1 MCVLSVISKQFI
13 LQFVHYL
20 ENLKDPEFQSKI
32 RDVYERACTIHH
44 LKKPNL
50 HLQWAMFEEVVSN
63 PARAAEILVNLEK
76 TVPNVLQI
84 AYRRINLERRRGD
97 HEKCTQLYEHYISN
111 SKNKMISS
119 NIAIKYS
126 RFCFRILKD
135 VAKAQEVLKTAITKD
150 PNNPRLYLQLID
162 LTLQKDDVTEKE
174 VIEIIDSFLEKET
187 VDIDQ
192 KTLFAQRKL
201 EYLED
206 FGAEIQSVQ
215 QAHENYQKLLKLSK
229 ENNKKKEVKT

>member
-1 MCVLSVISKQFI
+1 
-13 LQFVHYL
+13 
-20 ENLKDPEFQSKI
+20 
-32 RDVYERACTIHH
+32 
-44 LKKPNL
+44 
-50 HLQWAMFEEVVSN
+50 MFEETVGN
-63 PARAAEILVNLEK
+63 PTRAAEILVNLEK

-97 HEKCTQLYEHYISN
+97 HEKCTQLYEHYIGS

-126 RFCFRILKD
+126 RFCFKILKEF
-135 VAKAQEVLKTAITKD
+135 AKAQEVLKTAITKD

-162 LTLQKDDVTEKE
+162 LTLQKESVTEKE
-174 VIEIIDSFLEKET
+174 VVDIIDSFLEKDT

-192 KTLFAQRKL
+192 KTLFAQRQL

-206 FGAEIQSVQ
+206 FGGNIQSVQ
-215 QAHENYQKLLKLSK
+215 QAFDNYQKLLKLSK